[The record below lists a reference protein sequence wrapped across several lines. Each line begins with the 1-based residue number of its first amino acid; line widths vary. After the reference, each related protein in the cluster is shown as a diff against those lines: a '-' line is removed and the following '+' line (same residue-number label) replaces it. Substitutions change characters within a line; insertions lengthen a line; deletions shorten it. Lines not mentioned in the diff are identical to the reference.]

1 MPKLV
6 VTTSPLSGRTIE
18 VIAEKT
24 SVGRVEDNQ
33 VVLPEPSIS
42 SHHCELTPVGDEIFV
57 KDLNSTNGTFIN
69 GDQIKEGTLKPGQ
82 TLRLGVVE
90 LKIETGKKQMDYVR
104 PTGVKIGEGVPAVTV
119 LDKNAAFTKKSNKVN
134 KIFIAVAVLLGLA
147 IVAFLVI
154 AFSGVSKPT
163 E

>member
-18 VIAEKT
+18 VSAEKT

-33 VVLPEPSIS
+33 VVLPDPSIS
-42 SHHCELTPVGDEIFV
+42 SHHCELTSIGDEIFV

-69 GDQIKEGTLKPGQ
+69 GDQIKEGTVKPGQ

-90 LKIETGKKQMDYVR
+90 LRIESGKKQMDQAR
-104 PTGVKIGEGVPAVTV
+104 PAGVKIGEGSPAGPV
-119 LDKNAAFTKKSNKVN
+119 LDKNKAFTKKSNNAN

-154 AFSGVSKPT
+154 AFSGVSKPA

>member
-6 VTTSPLSGRTIE
+6 VTTSSLSGRTIE
-18 VIAEKT
+18 VTAEKT

-33 VVLPEPSIS
+33 VVLPEASIS
-42 SHHCELTPVGDEIFV
+42 SHHCELTPQGEDLFV
-57 KDLNSTNGTFIN
+57 KDLNSTNGTFIS

-82 TLRLGVVE
+82 VLRLGVVE
-90 LKIETGKKQMDYVR
+90 LKLDSGKKQMEQAR
-104 PTGVKIGEGVPAVTV
+104 PSGVKIGEGSPVGPV
-119 LDKNAAFTKKSNKVN
+119 LDKNTAFTKKSNKAN
-134 KIFIAVAVLLGLA
+134 KIFVAVAVLLGLA

-154 AFSGVSKPT
+154 AFSGVSKPA

>member
-6 VTTSPLSGRTIE
+6 VTTSPLSGRTFE
-18 VIAEKT
+18 VIAEKM

-33 VVLPEPSIS
+33 VVLPDSSIS
-42 SHHCELTPVGDEIFV
+42 SHHCELTAIGDDIFV

-69 GDQIKEGTLKPGQ
+69 AEQIKEGTVKPGQ

-90 LKIETGKKQMDYVR
+90 LRIETGKKQMDQAR
-104 PTGVKIGEGVPAVTV
+104 PVGVKIGEGSPAGPV
-119 LDKNAAFTKKSNKVN
+119 LDKNKAFTKKSNNAN

-154 AFSGVSKPT
+154 AFSGVSKPA

>member
-1 MPKLV
+1 MSKLV

-18 VIAEKT
+18 VTAEKT
-24 SVGRVEDNQ
+24 SVGRIEDNQ
-33 VVLPEPSIS
+33 VVLPEASVS

-57 KDLNSTNGTFIN
+57 RDLNSTNGTFIN

-82 TLRLGVVE
+82 ILRLGVVD
-90 LKIETGKKQMDYVR
+90 LKLETGKKQMDQVR
-104 PTGVKIGEGVPAVTV
+104 PTGVKIGEGIPAAPV
-119 LDKNAAFTKKSNKVN
+119 LEKNTAFTKKSNKAN
-134 KIFIAVAVLLGLA
+134 KIFIAIAVLLGLA

-154 AFSGVSKPT
+154 AFSGVSKPP